1 MNLYDILST
10 VLFLVVTWTP
20 LRQLISWF
28 HLQFLG
34 NQEKINKLSGKI
46 KSNLPL

>member
-20 LRQLISWF
+20 FETNLF

-34 NQEKINKLSGKI
+34 NQEKNNK
-46 KSNLPL
+46 

>member
-20 LRQLISWF
+20 FETNLF
-28 HLQFLG
+28 HDLG
-34 NQEKINKLSGKI
+34 NQEKINK
-46 KSNLPL
+46 